1 MTDPIIMLLAV
12 AVVPLLP
19 IVGILLTLLS
29 KELTND

>member
-19 IVGILLTLLS
+19 IVFILITQL
-29 KELTND
+29 ERN